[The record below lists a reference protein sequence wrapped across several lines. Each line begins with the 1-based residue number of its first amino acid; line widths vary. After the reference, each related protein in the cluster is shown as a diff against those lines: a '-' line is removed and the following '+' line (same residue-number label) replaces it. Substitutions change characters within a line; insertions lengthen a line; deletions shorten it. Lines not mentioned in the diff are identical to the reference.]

1 MVNNNKFI
9 QNCLINSVV
18 LVLSTLL
25 YCERKLFF
33 FLNEQNG
40 QIGPIVTL
48 SKLGKHVVSWPPDQV
63 HMASCRTRVW
73 LVAEEREGR
82 LGQHLP
88 AELAKLSC

>member
-48 SKLGKHVVSWPPDQV
+48 SKLGKHVVTV
-63 HMASCRTRVW
+63 VGHLTRFTW
-73 LVAEEREGR
+73 HHA
-82 LGQHLP
+82 GQGCGWWQKK
-88 AELAKLSC
+88 EKED